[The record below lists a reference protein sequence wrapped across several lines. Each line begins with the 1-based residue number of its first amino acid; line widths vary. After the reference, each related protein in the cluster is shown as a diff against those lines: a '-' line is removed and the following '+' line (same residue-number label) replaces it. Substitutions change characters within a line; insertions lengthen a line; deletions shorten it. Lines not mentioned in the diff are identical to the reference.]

1 MSHKTVIRYIWHG
14 MSDAP
19 PLLFPS
25 HLSTTSL
32 STCTSVQSSTRPSI
46 RPSLMSTSH
55 GDLSCAD
62 PSNVSFG
69 HLAEIHSP
77 TGHEPKDLSEEDNS
91 ILVKPMLFH
100 RPSMTSTH
108 DSAESITTPPP
119 TSDLDDDPI
128 RNMLASPLYLQERA
142 ASADRS
148 RVNHCF
154 RENSVSSSSRFRESA
169 GKPAPVFSKK
179 VESRDTFRQRR
190 YFLGTPSSSWRK

>member
-1 MSHKTVIRYIWHG
+1 MSHKTVILYIWHS
-14 MSDAP
+14 MSDAH

-32 STCTSVQSSTRPSI
+32 STCTSVQSSTRPST

-77 TGHEPKDLSEEDNS
+77 TGYEPKDLSEEDNS

-169 GKPAPVFSKK
+169 GKPAAVFSKR

-190 YFLGTPSSSWRK
+190 RFLRTSPS